1 MKRIL
6 VLALALLLSIPAIYA
21 QKSNRSTM
29 RIRLSDGSPMLV
41 TINGRDFK
49 KIGRSITIGDIP
61 RKRQYIQVYRY
72 RAYADGKGG
81 KAELAYSGNIKIQKG
96 STYDCIVDLGTRK
109 FRMKEV
115 ASLQPLPQMPAFDRN
130 RSRTL
135 EDNNTEAQPQEH
147 ASDDVVMDMPPDH
160 TVSTRLQP
168 LKNAM
173 DKVEAD
179 SKKLAEAKKFI
190 NNNSVTSEEVKTI
203 AGWIF
208 FDDNRLLFVKAAYPK
223 VSDKN
228 NFAAVGDVFTLDESQ
243 KAFDEFLK
251 NNN

>member
-61 RKRQYIQVYRY
+61 RKRQYIQVYKY

-115 ASLQPLPQMPAFDRN
+115 ASLQPLPQLPTFDRN
-130 RSRTL
+130 RNKAL
-135 EDNNTEAQPQEH
+135 EESNEMQSGENAN
-147 ASDDVVMDMPPDH
+147 DDVVMDMPPDH
-160 TVSTRLQP
+160 TVPARLQP
-168 LKNAM
+168 LKNVM

-190 NNNSVTSEEVKTI
+190 NSNRVTSEEVKTI

-208 FDDNRLLFVKAAYPK
+208 FDDNRLLFVKAAYPR
-223 VSDKN
+223 VTDKS
-228 NFAAVGDVFTLDESQ
+228 NFATVGDVFTLDESQ
-243 KAFDEFLK
+243 KAFDDFLK

>member
-6 VLALALLLSIPAIYA
+6 VLVLTLLLSIPAIYA

-61 RKRQYIQVYRY
+61 RKRQYIQVYKY

-81 KAELAYSGNIKIQKG
+81 KAELVYSGNIKIQKG
-96 STYDCIVDLGTRK
+96 YTYDCIVDLGTRK

-115 ASLQPLPQMPAFDRN
+115 ASLQPLPQLPAFDRN
-130 RSRTL
+130 RNKAL
-135 EDNNTEAQPQEH
+135 EESNEMQSSENTN
-147 ASDDVVMDMPPDH
+147 DDVVMDLPPDR
-160 TVSTRLQP
+160 TVSARLQP

-173 DKVEAD
+173 DRVEAD

-190 NNNSVTSEEVKTI
+190 NSNSVSSEEVKTI
-203 AGWIF
+203 ASWIF
-208 FDDNRLLFVKAAYPK
+208 FDDNRLLFIKAAYSK

-228 NFAAVGDVFTLDESQ
+228 NFATVGEVFTLEESQ
-243 KAFDEFLK
+243 KAFDDFLK

>member
-96 STYDCIVDLGTRK
+96 YTYDCIVDLGTRK

-115 ASLQPLPQMPAFDRN
+115 ASLQPLPQLPTFDRN
-130 RSRTL
+130 RNKAL
-135 EDNNTEAQPQEH
+135 EESNEMQSGEH
-147 ASDDVVMDMPPDH
+147 ANDDVVMDLPPDH
-160 TVSTRLQP
+160 TVSARLQP

-190 NNNSVTSEEVKTI
+190 NSNRVTSEEVKAI

-228 NFAAVGDVFTLDESQ
+228 NFATVGDVFTLEESQ
-243 KAFDEFLK
+243 KAFDDFLK

>member
-61 RKRQYIQVYRY
+61 RKRQYVQVYKY

-81 KAELAYSGNIKIQKG
+81 KAELVYSGNIKIQKG
-96 STYDCIVDLGTRK
+96 YTYDCIVDLGTRK
-109 FRMKEV
+109 FRMREV
-115 ASLQPLPQMPAFDRN
+115 ASLQPLPQLPAFDRN
-130 RSRTL
+130 RDRAL
-135 EDNNTEAQPQEH
+135 EESNEMQSQQNAN
-147 ASDDVVMDMPPDH
+147 DDVVMDMPPDR
-160 TVSTRLQP
+160 TVPARLQS

-173 DKVEAD
+173 DRVEAD

-190 NNNSVTSEEVKTI
+190 NSNSVTSEEVKTI

-208 FDDNRLLFVKAAYPK
+208 FDDNRLLFIKSAYPK

-228 NFAAVGDVFTLDESQ
+228 NFATVGDVFTLEESQ
-243 KAFDEFLK
+243 KAFDDFLK
-251 NNN
+251 SNN

>member
-6 VLALALLLSIPAIYA
+6 VLVLTLLLSIPAIYA

-61 RKRQYIQVYRY
+61 RKRQYMQVYKY

-81 KAELAYSGNIKIQKG
+81 KAELVYSGNIKIQKG
-96 STYDCIVDLGTRK
+96 YTYDCIVDLGTRK

-115 ASLQPLPQMPAFDRN
+115 ASLQPLPQLPAFDRN

-135 EDNNTEAQPQEH
+135 EESNEMQSGETTN
-147 ASDDVVMDMPPDH
+147 DDVVMDLPPDH

-173 DKVEAD
+173 DRVEAD

-190 NNNSVTSEEVKTI
+190 NSNSVSSEEVKSI

-228 NFAAVGDVFTLDESQ
+228 NFATVGEVFTLEESQ
-243 KAFDEFLK
+243 KAFDDFLK
-251 NNN
+251 SN